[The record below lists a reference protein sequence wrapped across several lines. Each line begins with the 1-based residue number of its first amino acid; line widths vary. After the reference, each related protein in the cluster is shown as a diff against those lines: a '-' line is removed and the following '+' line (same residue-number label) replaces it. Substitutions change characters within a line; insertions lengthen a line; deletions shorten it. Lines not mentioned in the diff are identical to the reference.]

1 MPAGVPRNRHMTSAA
16 IESDHAMAL
25 PARHLAPLVRRYVG
39 YRYRGLQP
47 GFHRG
52 LPSAELT
59 VVLSLGAPT
68 RVAGM
73 PDPCTPATEFGALV
87 GGLHTTPAVISYDDE
102 LYGVQLD
109 VTPRGAR
116 SLFGVPAAEL
126 ARTVVGLE
134 ELIGSDAGE
143 LVERMHAAGGWAARF
158 QILDEALSRQ
168 VYRLAPAADAVE
180 RAWDL
185 IEASGGAARVATVAA
200 AVGWSRRQ
208 LHERFV
214 REYGVTAKDL
224 ARVVRFD
231 RSQRLLRRR
240 PAMTLSEAAAT
251 SGYYDQAHMARDWN
265 QLAGCPPSRWLA
277 DEELPFVQDE
287 DLAAASSSAV

>member
-1 MPAGVPRNRHMTSAA
+1 MTSGVT
-16 IESDHAMAL
+16 ESEHAMAL
-25 PARHLAPLVRRYVG
+25 PARWLAPLVRRYVG
-39 YRYRGLQP
+39 YHYRGLQP
-47 GFHRG
+47 GSHRG

-68 RVAGM
+68 RVAGI
-73 PDPCTPATEFGALV
+73 PDPCTPPAEFAALV

-134 ELIGSDAGE
+134 DLIGSEAGE
-143 LVERMHAAGGWAARF
+143 LLERTHSASGWDRCF
-158 QILDEALSRQ
+158 EILDEALSRQ
-168 VYRLAPAADAVE
+168 VDRLAPATDALE

-185 IEASGGAARVATVAA
+185 IEASGGAARVASVAG

-240 PAMTLSEAAAT
+240 PAMTLSGAAAT
-251 SGYYDQAHMARDWN
+251 CGYYDQAHMARDWN

-277 DEELPFVQDE
+277 DEELPFVQDA
-287 DLAAASSSAV
+287 DLEAAAYSTP